1 MKVANQAMKSKTE
14 EGAIKKKLNNHKRE
28 LNQLCRGREAI
39 SRKCVRKLIRARVQ
53 SVATRTVSRAAAER
67 RRRARKRAKMTAM
80 TRKTAM
86 MRKSKV

>member
-1 MKVANQAMKSKTE
+1 VANQAMKSKTE

-28 LNQLCRGREAI
+28 LNQLCRGKEVT

-53 SVATRTVSRAAAER
+53 SVATRRAIRAAAEK
-67 RRRARKRAKMTAM
+67 RRRAKKRVRMTAM